1 MERKEEQPRL
11 SPVYAI
17 LKIDARKRTRADALL
32 KTKEGKKSLKRAKT
46 KGKMADFGDMIS
58 NFIEFGG
65 EENEPL

>member
-1 MERKEEQPRL
+1 MSVQRKDRTYAYARVYGKL
-11 SPVYAI
+11 SKKKP
-17 LKIDARKRTRADALL
+17 

-65 EENEPL
+65 EEEHELYK